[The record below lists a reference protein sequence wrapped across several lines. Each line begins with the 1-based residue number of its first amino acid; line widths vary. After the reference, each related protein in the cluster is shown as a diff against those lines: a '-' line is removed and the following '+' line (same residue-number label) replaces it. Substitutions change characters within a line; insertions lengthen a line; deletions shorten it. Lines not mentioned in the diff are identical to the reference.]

1 MNAKQAKKLSEEYSE
16 IQYTKLSDV
25 LNYIKSQAK
34 TGHTNT
40 FIDGS
45 VKDLEKFQKALEK
58 RGFRV
63 FIETYNPPTK
73 FLSVEW

>member
-1 MNAKQAKKLSEEYSE
+1 MNAKQAKKLAEAYSE

-25 LNYIKSQAK
+25 LAFIKKEAS

-45 VKDLEKFQKALEK
+45 VKDLEKFKKALDK
-58 RGFRV
+58 RGFRTFV
-63 FIETYNPPTK
+63 ENYNPTP